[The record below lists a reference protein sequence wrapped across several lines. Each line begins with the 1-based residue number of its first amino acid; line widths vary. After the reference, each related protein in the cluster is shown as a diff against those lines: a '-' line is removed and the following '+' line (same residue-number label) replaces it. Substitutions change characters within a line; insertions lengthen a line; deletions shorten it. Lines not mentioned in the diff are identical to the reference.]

1 MKKLPLSLL
10 LLSLAAPL
18 ARAEID
24 LPAIAPAGFARGV
37 VLKVDGY
44 AKTEDRAT
52 LTNFPVLVRVSP
64 AAIPG
69 FDYSDC
75 LFGDG
80 ADIRFLDAAG
90 NLLPGEVDEWNESGE
105 SLVWVSLP
113 RMTNGTEF
121 AMVYG
126 SGDPGPV
133 PAGDVWERYAVVIHG
148 GDSIANSVAG
158 GPAATAGSADVAA
171 AADAGRVGGGIRKSV
186 ANAVGVNVANAASA
200 LADTGRFSVS
210 AWFKRAGNGGAGNG
224 THILAA
230 SRPEWNKGAGFLWL
244 QEQGKYVSIAAP
256 GSHQWS
262 SGPNKLPDG
271 EWTHAAFAYEKGVL
285 LTSYFNGAQDQAKTT
300 PDNLENTSGTW
311 TFGSYANTSSKD
323 SFVGDMDELR
333 VFDGVASG
341 DWIKAEHDAMSDA
354 SFLSAGTVAYL
365 QSTPSP
371 QVGLAAPA
379 SGVLFTNATLMA
391 KVGTLGTDAT
401 MANAASWV
409 DLELVVS
416 ANADLS
422 SPFLRQP
429 LDRATTAPTSMVRAL
444 APLATNATYYA
455 KLLARNSFG
464 VAGESGVVSFTT
476 RSPGPPSGT
485 GAFLSGGLSRLA
497 ASGTVTDFGAGAAA
511 ATIRLEASTD
521 SFATVVP
528 SAETNAVLGQAA
540 ALAIDGLDPNTDYA
554 LRFRLVNDWG
564 LVAYVPLPETY
575 TTRTGL
581 VGLYAF
587 DRTNPFEAVVGSPAK
602 EGTAGNK
609 NTAVTISDTLS
620 ALSMVTDP
628 AVLAGRTGVI
638 AVPSYSTLAIPNP
651 GLQKNWTITFWFYAP
666 GNANWRCFF
675 QFGNPANNDDGS
687 LFIKN
692 NTDIGAG
699 SYTTGIQGI
708 VGAWHQLTVSS
719 ANNSQTVWYDQ
730 TKLTQTRNW
739 NIAGMSLLQFSL
751 DNDGEDATLYFDEIR
766 LYDETA
772 PEDVFPNGI
781 AEGPVLLDRWS
792 ETPYA
797 DNWGSFT
804 RAPDRVIES
813 APYRTYVFSRHGT
826 VSFTPFKSSP
836 ESSLLLVGGGGAGG
850 MMRGGGGGA
859 GGVVSATGVTLG
871 AQTYSFSVGAGGAPD
886 IHRSW
891 CVDKQEV
898 DRTLHEGPTTAS
910 ACGGETTFSDVS
922 GAVLHRAAGG
932 GGGGNFNYLGTQIP
946 ADSYGLDGASG
957 GGASCR
963 STQPG
968 RGIAGQGHDGG
979 EAATDGNTDNSGG
992 GGGGAGA
999 AGKKGTD
1006 AVAGAGGSGVT
1017 NSITGLPVVYG
1028 GGGGASSYTR
1038 VGGLAGEGGGG
1049 TGVSSAGGR
1058 LRSTA
1063 ANGVDGLG
1071 GGGGGG
1077 SGQGNSP
1084 YNSTGG
1090 RGGDGT
1096 VILRVLVPEVDETEP
1111 IVAVV
1116 ADPVGLTNATL
1127 TASLVSLGDGASS
1140 ATVSLVV
1147 SANADLSDPVF
1158 SGTLAENASIG
1169 AFSLPLAPLLTNT
1182 IYYARATAANDRGKT
1197 GTSSL
1202 LSFRTLDPEPAAVG
1216 LVPAGT
1222 GFGTISATANLA
1234 SFGSGSTDATVYL
1247 DCSLLGD
1254 FSDTVSS
1261 PGVAVSSLPFTQDLT
1276 TSGLVPGTNYHYRV
1290 RAVNTWGVEG
1300 VSATFEAVTEA
1311 SPVRL
1316 SKIGSTPAADGSQTL
1331 SVSTLAVEP
1340 GTVYALT
1347 ISVDGSTVAT
1357 FANQNATRTFEIPYA
1372 GKPGSSHVA
1381 VASASALYLGR
1392 TYVTTER
1399 LAFTLGGN
1407 NVIVSDWSGHCS
1419 AATAIRVHAEDTI
1432 VLPSLPSGWRYR
1444 VLNDRF
1450 LSMDGL
1456 TVTALEPAVAGIEVY
1471 NGDTLMD
1478 TMAILV
1484 LPEAIE
1490 GGDVYV
1496 YDETVSTGN
1505 RIWDDAAAWDK
1516 IGSATDSQWPCN
1528 PNDIAVIP
1536 FHATENDA
1544 YLRHRTGLSLGGIL
1558 FGSFRDVAAGCV
1570 LERHSS
1576 VGTKTISF
1584 ERTDGEPAF
1593 VKVTPNTYSERSN
1606 TLRFGGY
1613 DLLVECASSVET
1625 DACSSPTNAAL
1636 HRGYVSYKACTI
1648 DIPEGN
1654 FWAVDGLPGYGLNMG
1669 VTIDPPK
1676 LAGKGIFWKRG
1687 MGGIKFDNQPSFY
1700 GTVLDSSHGNLD
1712 GFNRAGP
1719 VFWHG
1724 PGGTNV
1730 SVALAGWVSPRLG
1743 NPTVST
1749 SGYGWFRTGWDP
1761 GYGSDGPHP
1770 DVPWNPRKTMFLH
1783 GGAYHAMS
1791 TENSGWG
1798 KGVRNPR
1805 IYEELAVCAGFSHI
1819 QASMGDY
1826 RNNNSGHPINY
1837 IEYGTLSHEDK
1848 GTIAIMDRS
1857 RLRVSGTAT
1866 ETNTMIVLKGFS
1878 DHSVGHSGDCTASD
1892 VYPIIPWAVAP
1903 CSTDDNNWRNTL
1915 FVSVDGG
1922 GLIVRPVWN
1931 NTALDAAASPFSNAY
1946 VWDKT
1951 IEVENDVT
1959 LNSLFLNNSGKG
1971 KQLGAGR
1978 TLTVT
1983 SGGLVLHGSNTS
1995 IGQPGGGAANGS
2007 LVLGDA
2013 DHPGYVFAKSS
2024 DATKPN
2030 QIWADVTAP
2039 GGFVSSYSGALVL
2052 GGSQTNIAEE
2062 LVVNAGV
2069 LSLGTA
2075 DRGCALANNLPVR
2088 VCAGATLVA
2097 PRPDAV
2103 KKSALWFDGA
2113 GGQFGRVELPDGVAA
2128 QCKKAFWRNWPRT
2141 PEWQSLPRGTY
2152 GSSDSGVS
2160 GEFVRD
2166 DLFVGTGTLRVVQD
2180 DRIPPSIMILR

>member
-1 MKKLPLSLL
+1 MKKLTLL
-10 LLSLAAPL
+10 LLLALAAPF

-24 LPAIAPAGFARGV
+24 LAAIAPAGFTRGV
-37 VLKVDGY
+37 VLRVDGY
-44 AKTEDRAT
+44 AKTVDRAT

-64 AAIPG
+64 TAIPG

-80 ADIRFLDAAG
+80 ADVRFLDAAG
-90 NLLPGEVDEWNESGE
+90 NLLPSEVDEWNENGE
-105 SLVWVSLP
+105 SLLWVALP

-126 SGDPGPV
+126 TGDPGPA
-133 PAGDVWERYAVVIHG
+133 PAGDVWERYAVVVHG

-158 GPAATAGSADVAA
+158 GPAATAGSTAVAA
-171 AADAGRVGGGIRKSV
+171 AADAGRVGGGIRK
-186 ANAVGVNVANAASA
+186 AAAEAVGVNVANAASA
-200 LADTGRFSVS
+200 LSDTGRFSVS
-210 AWFKRAGNGGAGNG
+210 AWFKRNGNGGAGNG
-224 THILAA
+224 THVLAA
-230 SRPEWNKGAGFLWL
+230 SRPAWNSGAGFLWL
-244 QEQGKYVSIAAP
+244 QEQGKYISIAAP

-300 PDNLENTSGTW
+300 PGNLENTSGFW

-371 QVGLAAPA
+371 LIGLSVPA
-379 SGVLFTNATLMA
+379 SGVLFTNATLAA

-409 DLELVVS
+409 DLELIVS

-422 SPFLRQP
+422 SPILREL
-429 LDRATTAPTSMVRAL
+429 LDRATTAPTSMVRTI

-455 KLLARNSFG
+455 KLFARNSLG
-464 VAGESGVVSFTT
+464 VGGESGVVSFTT
-476 RSPGPPSGT
+476 RSPGAPSGT
-485 GAFLSGGLSRLA
+485 GAFLSSGLTRLA
-497 ASGTVTDFGAGAAA
+497 ATGAVTDFGAGAES

-521 SFATVVP
+521 DFATLVS
-528 SAETNAVLGQAA
+528 SAETNAVLGQSAA
-540 ALAIDGLDPNTDYA
+540 FAIDGLDPNTGYA

-564 LVAYVPLPETY
+564 LVSYVPLPETFV
-575 TTRTGL
+575 TRTGL

-587 DRTNPFEAVVGSPAK
+587 DRTNPFEAVIGSPAK

-609 NTAVTISDTLS
+609 NTAITLSDTIT

-628 AVLAGRTGVI
+628 AVLGDRTGVI
-638 AVPSYSTLAIPNP
+638 AVPSYSALAIPNP

-666 GNANWRCFF
+666 ETADYHCFF
-675 QFGNPANNDDGS
+675 QFGSAGNNGDGS
-687 LFIKN
+687 LFIN
-692 NTDIGAG
+692 RGTQIGCG
-699 SYTTGIQGI
+699 GYTAVSGVI
-708 VGAWHQLTVSS
+708 GAWHQLTVSS
-719 ANNSQTVWYDQ
+719 ANNTQTVWYDQ
-730 TKLTQTRNW
+730 TKLDQTRSW

-766 LYDETA
+766 LYDNTA
-772 PEDVFPNGI
+772 PEDVFPNGT
-781 AEGPVLLDRWS
+781 AEGPVLLDRWT
-792 ETPYA
+792 ETAYA

-826 VSFTPFKSSP
+826 VSFTPFKNSP
-836 ESSLLLVGGGGAGG
+836 DSSLLLVGGGGAGG

-859 GGVVSATGVTLG
+859 GGVVPASGVTLG
-871 AQTYSFSVGAGGAPD
+871 AQSYSFTVGAGGVPD
-886 IHRSW
+886 IHTSW
-891 CVDKQEV
+891 YVDKQET
-898 DRTLHEGPTTAS
+898 DRTLHEGPTTAA

-922 GAVLHRAAGG
+922 GTVLHRAAGG
-932 GGGGNFNYLGTQIP
+932 GGGGNFNYLGTQIV

-957 GGASCR
+957 GGASGR

-968 RGIAGQGHDGG
+968 LGIAGQGHDGG
-979 EAATDGNTDNSGG
+979 EAATDNGTDNAGG
-992 GGGGAGA
+992 GGGGAGG
-999 AGKKGTD
+999 AGAKGTSS
-1006 AVAGAGGSGVT
+1006 VAGAGGNGVT

-1028 GGGGASSYTR
+1028 SGGGASSYTL

-1049 TGVSSAGGR
+1049 TGVSSSNGR

-1090 RGGDGT
+1090 RGGDGA
-1096 VILRVLVPEVDETEP
+1096 VILRVLVPEGDDTEP
-1111 IVAVV
+1111 IIAVV
-1116 ADPVGLTNATL
+1116 ADPVGYTNATV
-1127 TASLVSLGDGASS
+1127 TANLVSLGDGASS

-1147 SANADLSDPVF
+1147 SASADLSDPIF
-1158 SGTLAENASIG
+1158 SGTLAENAAAGS
-1169 AFSLPLAPLLTNT
+1169 FSVPLAPLLTNT
-1182 IYYARATAANDRGKT
+1182 LYYARATAVNDGGVT
-1197 GTSSL
+1197 GTSAL
-1202 LSFRTLDPEPAAVG
+1202 VSFRTLDPEPAAVG
-1216 LVPAGT
+1216 LTPAGV
-1222 GFGTISATANLA
+1222 GFGTVSATANLA
-1234 SFGSGSTDATVYL
+1234 SFGAGSTDATVYL

-1261 PGVAVSSLPFTQDLT
+1261 AGVAVSALPFTQDLT
-1276 TSGLVPGTNYHYRV
+1276 TRGLIPGTNYFYRV

-1300 VSATFEAVTEA
+1300 FSATFAAVTEA

-1316 SKIGSTPAADGSQTL
+1316 SEMSATPAADGVETV
-1331 SVSTLAVEP
+1331 SVTALAVEP

-1347 ISVDGSTVAT
+1347 ISIDGATVKNWIGQTAVGTFSVPYEGSGSHTAVAT
-1357 FANQNATRTFEIPYA
+1357 VSCVFN
-1372 GKPGSSHVA
+1372 
-1381 VASASALYLGR
+1381 GR
-1392 TYVTTER
+1392 TYTDTRSIDFSVGSMRIIVTDY
-1399 LAFTLGGN
+1399 AN
-1407 NVIVSDWSGHCS
+1407 HVS
-1419 AATAIRVHAEDTI
+1419 AATAIRVHAGDTI
-1432 VLPSLPSGWRYR
+1432 VLPQLRSGWRYR

-1450 LSMDGL
+1450 LALDGL

-1471 NGDTLMD
+1471 NGDTLMG
-1478 TMAILV
+1478 TMAVLV

-1516 IGSATDSQWPCN
+1516 IGSATDSEWPCN

-1536 FHATENDA
+1536 FHATENDT
-1544 YLRHRTGLSLGGIL
+1544 YLRHRADLSLGGIL
-1558 FGSFRDVAAGCV
+1558 FGSFRDVTTKV
-1570 LERHSS
+1570 ILERHSS

-1593 VKVTPNTYSERSN
+1593 VKVTPNTYAERNN

-1613 DLLVECASSVET
+1613 EILLDCVSSVET
-1625 DACSSPTNAAL
+1625 DACSSTTNSAL
-1636 HRGYVSYKACTI
+1636 HQGFVTYSACTI
-1648 DIPEGN
+1648 HIPEGN
-1654 FWAVDGLPGYGLNMG
+1654 YWAVDGIPGYYINMG
-1669 VTIDPPK
+1669 PTLWPPS
-1676 LAGKGIFWKRG
+1676 LTGEGVFWKRG
-1687 MGGIKFDNQPSFY
+1687 MGGLTFGNQPNFH
-1700 GTVLDSSHGNLD
+1700 GTLVDSSHGHLG
-1712 GFNRAGP
+1712 GFNRAAP
-1719 VFWHG
+1719 TFWHDG
-1724 PGGTNV
+1724 AGGTNV

-1743 NPTVST
+1743 NPTVSA
-1749 SGYGWFRTGWDP
+1749 SGYGWFQTGWDP

-1770 DVPWNPRKTMFLH
+1770 DVPWNPRKTMTLR
-1783 GGAYHAMS
+1783 GGAYYACS
-1791 TENSGWG
+1791 TENGGWG
-1798 KGVRNPR
+1798 KGVRSSR
-1805 IYEELAVCAGFSHI
+1805 IYEKLAVEAGMSYV
-1819 QASMGDY
+1819 SEGE
-1826 RNNNSGHPINY
+1826 RGNNDGHPINY
-1837 IEYGTLSHEDK
+1837 VEWGSLEHGDK
-1848 GTIAIMDRS
+1848 GTLVIYDPSRRS
-1857 RLRVSGTAT
+1857 VAATASG
-1866 ETNTMIVLKGFS
+1866 TNTMTVVRNHGDFL
-1878 DHSVGHSGDCTASD
+1878 VGHGQDGDCLSSD
-1892 VYPIIPWAVAP
+1892 VYPIIPWIVAP
-1903 CSTDDNNWRNTL
+1903 TSTDDSSWRNTMFASFDRAGRL
-1915 FVSVDGG
+1915 T
-1922 GLIVRPVWN
+1922 RPVWN

-1951 IEVENDVT
+1951 IGTENDVT

-1978 TLTVT
+1978 TLTIT

-1995 IGQPGGGAANGS
+1995 IGQPGGGAANGA
-2007 LVLGDA
+2007 LVLGDE
-2013 DHPGYVFAKSS
+2013 DHPAYVFAKSS
-2024 DATKPN
+2024 NRDSPN
-2030 QIWADVTAP
+2030 QIWASVTAP

-2052 GGSQTNIAEE
+2052 GGSQTNILDE

-2069 LSLGTA
+2069 LSLGTEYS
-2075 DRGCALANNLPVR
+2075 GCALAKNLPIR

-2103 KKSALWFDGA
+2103 RRNVLWFDGA
-2113 GGQFGRVELPDGVAA
+2113 GGQFGQVELPDGVAA
-2128 QCKKAFWRNWPRT
+2128 QCKRAWWRNYPRT
-2141 PEWQSLPRGTY
+2141 PEWTSLPRGVY

-2166 DLFVGTGTLRVVQD
+2166 DLFTGTGTLRVVAD
-2180 DRIPPSIMILR
+2180 DRIPPMILILR

>member
-1 MKKLPLSLL
+1 MKKLLRFLL
-10 LLSLAAPL
+10 LLAFAAPL

-37 VLKVDGY
+37 VLTVDGY

-105 SLVWVSLP
+105 SLVWVALP

-126 SGDPGPV
+126 AGDPGPA
-133 PAGDVWERYAVVIHG
+133 PAGDVWERYAVVVHG

-200 LADTGRFSVS
+200 LDDTGKFSVS
-210 AWFKRAGNGGAGNG
+210 GWFKRDGKGGNDVG
-224 THILAA
+224 THVLAA
-230 SRPEWNKGAGFLWL
+230 SRPAWNSGSGFLWL
-244 QEQGKYVSIAAP
+244 QEQGKYISIAAP

-311 TFGSYANTSSKD
+311 TFGSYANTASKD
-323 SFVGDMDELR
+323 SLQGDMDELR
-333 VFDGVASG
+333 VFDGIASG
-341 DWIKAEHDAMSDA
+341 DWIRAEHDTVTDA

-365 QSTPSP
+365 QSTPP
-371 QVGLAAPA
+371 PLVGLAAPA

-409 DLELVVS
+409 DLELIVS
-416 ANADLS
+416 ANADLT
-422 SPFLRQP
+422 SPFLREP
-429 LDRATTAPTSMVRAL
+429 LDRATTAPTSMVRTL

-485 GAFLSGGLSRLA
+485 GAFLSSGLTRLA
-497 ASGTVTDFGAGAAA
+497 ATGTVTDFGAGAAA

-521 SFATVVP
+521 SFATIVAT
-528 SAETNAVLGQAA
+528 AETNAVLGQSAA
-540 ALAIDGLDPNTDYA
+540 FALDGLEPNTDYA
-554 LRFRLVNDWG
+554 LRFRLANDWG
-564 LVAYVPLPETY
+564 LVAYVPLPETFV
-575 TTRTGL
+575 TRTGL

-609 NTAVTISDTLS
+609 DTAVTLSDTIT

-651 GLQKNWTITFWFYAP
+651 GLQKNWTIVFWFYAP
-666 GNANWRCFF
+666 QTAAYHCFF
-675 QFGNPANNDDGS
+675 QFDAAGNNGDGS
-687 LFIKN
+687 LFLN
-692 NTDIGAG
+692 NGSQIGRG
-699 SYTTGIQGI
+699 GYTAVSGAI
-708 VGAWHQLTVSS
+708 GAWHQLTVSS
-719 ANNSQTVWYDQ
+719 ANNTQTVWYDRQ
-730 TKLTQTRNW
+730 KLGQTRNW

-751 DNDGEDATLYFDEIR
+751 DNDGADAPLYFDEIR
-766 LYDETA
+766 LYDNTA

-781 AEGPVLLDRWS
+781 ADGPVLLDRWT
-792 ETPYA
+792 EAPYA
-797 DNWGSFT
+797 DNWGSFSRT
-804 RAPDRVIES
+804 PDRVIES

-886 IHRSW
+886 IHSSW
-891 CVDKQEV
+891 YVDKQEV

-1028 GGGGASSYTR
+1028 GGGGASSYNR

-1116 ADPVGLTNATL
+1116 ADPVGHTNATL
-1127 TASLVSLGDGASS
+1127 TATLVALGDGASS
-1140 ATVSLVV
+1140 ATVLLVV
-1147 SANADLSDPVF
+1147 SAHADLSDPIF
-1158 SGTLAENASIG
+1158 SDTLADDVATGSF
-1169 AFSLPLAPLLTNT
+1169 AVPLAPLLTNT
-1182 IYYARATAANDRGKT
+1182 LYYARATAVNDRGST
-1197 GTSSL
+1197 GVSSL
-1202 LSFRTLDPEPAAVG
+1202 LSFRTLDPEPASVG
-1216 LVPAGT
+1216 LTPVGV
-1222 GFGTISATANLA
+1222 GFGTISATANVA
-1234 SFGSGSTDATVYL
+1234 SFGAGSTDATVYL

-1261 PGVAVSSLPFTQDLT
+1261 AGVAVTALPFTQDLT
-1276 TSGLVPGTNYHYRV
+1276 TRGLIPGTNYFYRV

-1300 VSATFEAVTEA
+1300 FSATFAAVTEA

-1316 SKIGSTPAADGSQTL
+1316 SELSATPSADGVETI
-1331 SVSTLAVEP
+1331 SVTALAVEP

-1347 ISVDGSTVAT
+1347 ISVDGATVKTWTGQTGIDT
-1357 FANQNATRTFEIPYA
+1357 FSVSYE
-1372 GKPGSSHVA
+1372 GSGAHRA
-1381 VASASALYLGR
+1381 VAAVSCVFNGR
-1392 TYVTTER
+1392 TYGDSRSIDFSVGAMR
-1399 LAFTLGGN
+1399 
-1407 NVIVSDWSGHCS
+1407 VIVTDYANHVS
-1419 AATAIRVHAEDTI
+1419 AATAIRVHAGDTI
-1432 VLPSLPSGWRYR
+1432 ILPQLLSGWRYR

-1471 NGDTLMD
+1471 NGDTLMG
-1478 TMAILV
+1478 TMAVLV

-1558 FGSFRDVAAGCV
+1558 FGNFRDVAAGCV

-1584 ERTDGEPAF
+1584 ERTDEEPAF

-1648 DIPEGN
+1648 HIPEGN
-1654 FWAVDGLPGYGLNMG
+1654 YWAVDGLPGYGLGYGDSTVAVPN
-1669 VTIDPPK
+1669 
-1676 LAGKGIFWKRG
+1676 LAGEGLFWKRG
-1687 MGGIKFDNQPSFY
+1687 MGGLLFRTEPDFH
-1700 GTVLDSSHGNLD
+1700 GTIVESSHGNLG
-1712 GFNRAGP
+1712 GFDRSGP
-1719 VFWHG
+1719 TFWHG

-1743 NPTVST
+1743 NPSVSP

-1761 GYGSDGPHP
+1761 GYQSDGPHP
-1770 DVPWNPRKTMFLH
+1770 DVPWNPRKTMTLR
-1783 GGAYHAMS
+1783 GGAYHAKS

-1805 IYEELAVCAGFSHI
+1805 IYEELNVSAGFSHI
-1819 QASMGDY
+1819 QASIGDY

-1903 CSTDDNNWRNTL
+1903 CSTDDSNWRNTL

-1951 IEVENDVT
+1951 IGTENDVT

-1978 TLTVT
+1978 TLTIT
-1983 SGGLVLHGSNTS
+1983 SGGLVLHGSNTA
-1995 IGQPGGGAANGS
+1995 IGQPGGGAANGA

-2013 DHPGYVFAKSS
+2013 DHPAYVFAKSS
-2024 DATKPN
+2024 NRDSPN
-2030 QIWADVTAP
+2030 QIWASVTAP

-2052 GGSQTNIAEE
+2052 GGSQTNILDE

-2069 LSLGTA
+2069 LSLGTE
-2075 DRGCALANNLPVR
+2075 DSGCALAKNLPVR
-2088 VCAGATLVA
+2088 VCAGATLVV
-2097 PRPDAV
+2097 PRPEAV
-2103 KKSALWFDGA
+2103 KKNTVWFDGA

-2128 QCKKAFWRNWPRT
+2128 QCKRAWWRNYPRT
-2141 PEWQSLPRGTY
+2141 PEWQSLPRGVY

-2166 DLFVGTGTLRVVQD
+2166 DLFTGAGTLRVVAD
-2180 DRIPPSIMILR
+2180 DRIPPTLMILR

>member
-1 MKKLPLSLL
+1 M
-10 LLSLAAPL
+10 
-18 ARAEID
+18 
-24 LPAIAPAGFARGV
+24 
-37 VLKVDGY
+37 
-44 AKTEDRAT
+44 
-52 LTNFPVLVRVSP
+52 
-64 AAIPG
+64 
-69 FDYSDC
+69 
-75 LFGDG
+75 
-80 ADIRFLDAAG
+80 
-90 NLLPGEVDEWNESGE
+90 
-105 SLVWVSLP
+105 
-113 RMTNGTEF
+113 
-121 AMVYG
+121 
-126 SGDPGPV
+126 
-133 PAGDVWERYAVVIHG
+133 
-148 GDSIANSVAG
+148 
-158 GPAATAGSADVAA
+158 
-171 AADAGRVGGGIRKSV
+171 
-186 ANAVGVNVANAASA
+186 
-200 LADTGRFSVS
+200 
-210 AWFKRAGNGGAGNG
+210 
-224 THILAA
+224 
-230 SRPEWNKGAGFLWL
+230 
-244 QEQGKYVSIAAP
+244 
-256 GSHQWS
+256 
-262 SGPNKLPDG
+262 
-271 EWTHAAFAYEKGVL
+271 
-285 LTSYFNGAQDQAKTT
+285 
-300 PDNLENTSGTW
+300 
-311 TFGSYANTSSKD
+311 
-323 SFVGDMDELR
+323 
-333 VFDGVASG
+333 
-341 DWIKAEHDAMSDA
+341 
-354 SFLSAGTVAYL
+354 
-365 QSTPSP
+365 
-371 QVGLAAPA
+371 
-379 SGVLFTNATLMA
+379 
-391 KVGTLGTDAT
+391 
-401 MANAASWV
+401 
-409 DLELVVS
+409 
-416 ANADLS
+416 
-422 SPFLRQP
+422 
-429 LDRATTAPTSMVRAL
+429 
-444 APLATNATYYA
+444 
-455 KLLARNSFG
+455 
-464 VAGESGVVSFTT
+464 
-476 RSPGPPSGT
+476 
-485 GAFLSGGLSRLA
+485 
-497 ASGTVTDFGAGAAA
+497 
-511 ATIRLEASTD
+511 
-521 SFATVVP
+521 
-528 SAETNAVLGQAA
+528 
-540 ALAIDGLDPNTDYA
+540 
-554 LRFRLVNDWG
+554 NDWG

-587 DRTNPFEAVVGSPAK
+587 DRTNPFEAVIGSPAK

-609 NTAVTISDTLS
+609 NTAVTLSDTIT

-666 GNANWRCFF
+666 QTANYHCFF
-675 QFGNPANNDDGS
+675 QFAAAGNNGDGS
-687 LFIKN
+687 LFLN
-692 NTDIGAG
+692 GGSQIGCG
-699 SYTTGIQGI
+699 GYTPVSGAI
-708 VGAWHQLTVSS
+708 GAWHQLVVSS
-719 ANNSQTVWYDQ
+719 ANNTQTVWYDTQ
-730 TKLTQTRNW
+730 KLAQTRNW
-739 NIAGMSLLQFSL
+739 NLAGMSLLQFSL

-781 AEGPVLLDRWS
+781 AEGPALLDRWT

-871 AQTYSFSVGAGGAPD
+871 AQTYSFAVGAGGAPD
-886 IHRSW
+886 IHSSW
-891 CVDKQEV
+891 YVDKQET
-898 DRTLHEGPTTAS
+898 DRTLHEGPTTAA

-922 GAVLHRAAGG
+922 GTVLHRAAGG
-932 GGGGNFNYLGTQIP
+932 GGGGNFNYLGTQIV
-946 ADSYGLDGASG
+946 ADGYGLDGASG

-968 RGIAGQGHDGG
+968 LGIAGQGHDGG
-979 EAATDGNTDNSGG
+979 EAATDGSTDNSGG

-1116 ADPVGLTNATL
+1116 ADPVGYTNATL
-1127 TASLVSLGDGASS
+1127 TANLVALGDGASS

-1147 SANADLSDPVF
+1147 SANSDLSDPVF
-1158 SGTLAENASIG
+1158 SGTLAENVSSG
-1169 AFSLPLAPLLTNT
+1169 SFSVPLAPLLTNSL
-1182 IYYARATAANDRGKT
+1182 YYAQATAVNDRGKT
-1197 GTSSL
+1197 GSSSL
-1202 LSFRTLDPEPAAVG
+1202 FSFRTLAPEPAAVG

-1234 SFGSGSTDATVYL
+1234 SFGAGSTDATVYL

-1290 RAVNTWGVEG
+1290 RAVNTWGVSG
-1300 VSATFEAVTEA
+1300 VSATFEAATEA

-1316 SKIGSTPAADGSQTL
+1316 SRIGSTPAADGSQRL

-1340 GTVYALT
+1340 GTSYAVT
-1347 ISVDGSTVAT
+1347 ISIDGATVAT
-1357 FANQNATRTFEIPYA
+1357 FVGQTSTRTFEIEYS
-1372 GKPGSSHVA
+1372 GKPNSSHVA

-1399 LAFTLGGN
+1399 LVFALGGN
-1407 NVIVSDWSGHCS
+1407 NVIVSDWSDHCS
-1419 AATAIRVHAEDTI
+1419 AATAIRVHAGDTI
-1432 VLPSLPSGWRYR
+1432 VLPQLRSGWRYR
-1444 VLNDRF
+1444 VLNERF

-1456 TVTALEPAVAGIEVY
+1456 TVTALEPAVAGIEVW
-1471 NGDTLMD
+1471 NGETLMG
-1478 TMAILV
+1478 TIAVLV

-1496 YDETVSTGN
+1496 YDEKAAENDRWN
-1505 RIWDDAAAWDK
+1505 RAATWEK
-1516 IGSATDSQWPCN
+1516 IGSATSGTFPSA
-1528 PNDIAVIP
+1528 PGDIAVIP
-1536 FHATENDA
+1536 FYDTTSRFV
-1544 YLRHRTGLSLGGIL
+1544 RHDTDLSLGGIL
-1558 FGSFRDVAAGCV
+1558 FGSFRDVSAECV

-1576 VGTKTISF
+1576 TGTHTVSF
-1584 ERTDGEPAF
+1584 ERADGEPAF
-1593 VKVTPNTYSERSN
+1593 VKVTPNTYSERKN
-1606 TLRFGGY
+1606 TLRFGGFEI
-1613 DLLVECASSVET
+1613 LLDCVSSVET
-1625 DACSSPTNAAL
+1625 DACSSTTNSAL
-1636 HRGYVSYKACTI
+1636 HQGFVTYSACTI
-1648 DIPEGN
+1648 HIPEGRY
-1654 FWAVDGLPGYGLNMG
+1654 WAVDGLPGYGLG
-1669 VTIDPPK
+1669 YSGSTVGPPQ
-1676 LAGKGIFWKRG
+1676 LTGEGMFWKKG
-1687 MGGIKFDNQPSFY
+1687 MGGILFSTESGFY
-1700 GTVLDSSHGNLD
+1700 GTIVDSSHGNLG
-1712 GFNRAGP
+1712 GFDRSGP
-1719 VFWHG
+1719 TFWHG

-1730 SVALAGWVSPRLG
+1730 SISVAGWVAPRLG
-1743 NPTVST
+1743 NPSGG
-1749 SGYGWFRTGWDP
+1749 SAGYGWFRTGYDP
-1761 GYGSDGPHP
+1761 AYGSESPHP
-1770 DVPWNPRKTMFLH
+1770 DVPWNPRKAMTLR
-1783 GGAYHAMS
+1783 GGYYAAGS
-1791 TENSGWG
+1791 TENPNWG
-1798 KGVRNPR
+1798 VGVRSSR
-1805 IYEELAVCAGFSHI
+1805 LYEKLVVEAGMSYVSE
-1819 QASMGDY
+1819 AGDN
-1826 RNNNSGHPINY
+1826 RANSSGHPINY
-1837 IEYGTLSHEDK
+1837 IEWGALDHADK
-1848 GTIAIMDRS
+1848 GTLAIW
-1857 RLRVSGTAT
+1857 
-1866 ETNTMIVLKGFS
+1866 
-1878 DHSVGHSGDCTASD
+1878 DHSRRSVAATTTSTNAMTVILNHDAHLVGHGRDGDCLSSD
-1892 VYPIIPWAVAP
+1892 VYPIIPWIVAP
-1903 CSTDDNNWRNTL
+1903 TSTDDGSWRDTL
-1915 FVSVDGG
+1915 FASFDANGR
-1922 GLIVRPVWN
+1922 LTRPVWN

-1951 IEVENDVT
+1951 IEIERDVT
-1959 LNSLFLNNSGKG
+1959 LNSLFLQNKG
-1971 KQLGAGR
+1971 KNKWLGEGR
-1978 TLTVT
+1978 TLTLT
-1983 SGGLVLHGSNTS
+1983 SGGLVLHDGGTA
-1995 IGQPGGGAANGS
+1995 IGQPGRTDNGS

-2013 DHPGYVFAKSS
+2013 THPGYVFAKSS
-2024 DATKPN
+2024 SRDNPN
-2030 QIWADVTAP
+2030 QIWAAVTAP

-2052 GGSQTNIAEE
+2052 GGSQTNILDE

-2128 QCKKAFWRNWPRT
+2128 QCKKAFWRDYPKT

-2166 DLFVGTGTLRVVQD
+2166 DLFVGTGTLRVVAD
-2180 DRIPPSIMILR
+2180 DRIPPTIMILR

>member
-1 MKKLPLSLL
+1 MKKLPPALL
-10 LLSLAAPL
+10 LLALAAPI

-37 VLKVDGY
+37 VLTVDGY

-105 SLVWVSLP
+105 SLVWVALP

-126 SGDPGPV
+126 AGDPGPA

-200 LADTGRFSVS
+200 LADTGKFSVS
-210 AWFKRAGNGGAGNG
+210 GWFKRDGKGGNDVG

-230 SRPEWNKGAGFLWL
+230 SRPAWNSGSGFLWL
-244 QEQGKYVSIAAP
+244 QEKGDYIDVAAP
-256 GSHQWS
+256 QSHQWS
-262 SGPNKLPDG
+262 SGSKLPDK
-271 EWTHAAFAYEKGVL
+271 EWAHAAFAYEKGVSL
-285 LTSYFNGAQDQAKTT
+285 RSYFNGAQDQAKTT
-300 PDNLENTSGTW
+300 PGNLENTSGTW
-311 TFGSYANTSSKD
+311 TFGSYANTASKD
-323 SFVGDMDELR
+323 SLLGDMDELR
-333 VFDGVASG
+333 VLDGIASG
-341 DWIKAEHDAMSDA
+341 DWIRAEHDAVSDA

-365 QSTPSP
+365 QSTPP
-371 QVGLAAPA
+371 PLVGLAAPA

-422 SPFLRQP
+422 SPFLREP
-429 LDRATTAPTSMVRAL
+429 LDRATTAPTSMVRTL

-485 GAFLSGGLSRLA
+485 GAFLSSGLTRLA
-497 ASGTVTDFGAGAAA
+497 ATGTVTDFGAGAAA

-521 SFATVVP
+521 SFATIVAT
-528 SAETNAVLGQAA
+528 AETNAVLGQSAA
-540 ALAIDGLDPNTDYA
+540 FALDDLEPNTDYA

-564 LVAYVPLPETY
+564 LVSYVQLPETFV
-575 TTRTGL
+575 TRTGL

-587 DRTNPFEAVVGSPAK
+587 DRTNPFEAVIGSPAK

-609 NTAVTISDTLS
+609 NTAITLSDTIT

-628 AVLAGRTGVI
+628 AVLGDRTGVI
-638 AVPSYSTLAIPNP
+638 AVPSYSALAIPNP
-651 GLQKNWTITFWFYAP
+651 GLQRNWTITFWFYAP
-666 GNANWRCFF
+666 ESVKYHCFF
-675 QFGNPANNDDGS
+675 QFSAPGNNDDGS
-687 LFIKN
+687 LFIN
-692 NTDIGAG
+692 NGERIGRGEYTDVD
-699 SYTTGIQGI
+699 GI

-719 ANNSQTVWYDQ
+719 ANNTQTVWYDQ
-730 TKLTQTRNW
+730 TKLNQTRSW

-751 DNDGEDATLYFDEIR
+751 DNDGEDAPLYFDEIR
-766 LYDETA
+766 LYDNTA

-781 AEGPVLLDRWS
+781 AAGPVLLDRWT
-792 ETPYA
+792 EAPYA

-804 RAPDRVIES
+804 RTPDRVIES

-826 VSFTPFKSSP
+826 VSFTPFKDSP
-836 ESSLLLVGGGGAGG
+836 ESSLLLVVGGGAGG

-871 AQTYSFSVGAGGAPD
+871 AQSYSFTVGAGGVPD
-886 IHRSW
+886 IHTSW
-891 CVDKQEV
+891 YVDKQEV
-898 DRTLHEGPTTAS
+898 DRTLHEGPTTAA
-910 ACGGETTFSDVS
+910 ACGGETTLSDVS
-922 GAVLHRAAGG
+922 GTVLHRAAGG

-963 STQPG
+963 STVPG
-968 RGIAGQGHDGG
+968 RGIDGQGHDGG
-979 EAATDGNTDNSGG
+979 EAATDGSSDNSGG

-1006 AVAGAGGSGVT
+1006 AVAGAGGNGVT

-1049 TGVSSAGGR
+1049 TGVSSTGGK
-1058 LRSTA
+1058 LRSTE

-1096 VILRVLVPEVDETEP
+1096 VILRVLVPEGNDAEP

-1116 ADPVGLTNATL
+1116 ADPVGYTNATVAA
-1127 TASLVSLGDGASS
+1127 TLVALGDGASS

-1147 SANADLSDPVF
+1147 SASADLSDPIF
-1158 SGTLAENASIG
+1158 SGTLAEDAATGS
-1169 AFSLPLAPLLTNT
+1169 FPVPLAPLLTNT
-1182 IYYARATAANDRGKT
+1182 LYYARATAVNDKGET
-1197 GTSSL
+1197 GVSAL
-1202 LSFRTLDPEPAAVG
+1202 LAFRTLDPEPAAVG
-1216 LVPAGT
+1216 LTPAGV
-1222 GFGTISATANLA
+1222 GFGTITATANLA
-1234 SFGSGSTDATVYL
+1234 SFGAGSSDATVYL

-1261 PGVAVSSLPFTQDLT
+1261 AGVAVSALPFTQDLT
-1276 TSGLVPGTNYHYRV
+1276 TTGLVPGSNYFYRV

-1300 VSATFEAVTEA
+1300 VSATFSAVTEA
-1311 SPVRL
+1311 APVRL
-1316 SKIGSTPAADGSQTL
+1316 SEMSATPAADGTETI
-1331 SVSTLAVEP
+1331 SVTALAVEP
-1340 GTVYALT
+1340 GTTYTLS
-1347 ISVDGSTVAT
+1347 ISIDGNTVQTWTGQTAPDT
-1357 FANQNATRTFEIPYA
+1357 FSASYA
-1372 GKPGSSHVA
+1372 GSGAHT
-1381 VASASALYLGR
+1381 ALARVTCAYGGR
-1392 TYVTTER
+1392 TYSDTRSIDFSVGAMR
-1399 LAFTLGGN
+1399 
-1407 NVIVSDWSGHCS
+1407 VIVTDYANHVS
-1419 AATAIRVHAEDTI
+1419 AATAIRVHAGDTI
-1432 VLPSLPSGWRYR
+1432 ILPQLRSGWRYR

-1450 LSMDGL
+1450 LSIDGL
-1456 TVTALEPAVAGIEVY
+1456 EITALEPAVAGIEVY
-1471 NGDTLMD
+1471 NGDTLMG
-1478 TMAILV
+1478 TMAVLV

-1496 YDETVSTGN
+1496 YDETVSTGD
-1505 RIWDDAAAWDK
+1505 RIWDAAAAWDK
-1516 IGSATDSQWPCN
+1516 IGSATDSEWPCN

-1536 FHATENDA
+1536 FHATEGTA
-1544 YLRHRTGLSLGGIL
+1544 YLRHKTDLSLGGIL
-1558 FGSFRDVAAGCV
+1558 FGSFRDVTVGCT
-1570 LERHSS
+1570 LERHGT
-1576 VGTKTISF
+1576 VGAKTMTFS
-1584 ERTDGEPAF
+1584 RTDDEPAF
-1593 VKVTPNTYSERSN
+1593 VKVTPNTYSERKN
-1606 TLRFGGY
+1606 TLCFGGNPITL
-1613 DLLVECASSVET
+1613 DCASSVET
-1625 DACSSPTNAAL
+1625 DACSSPTNSAL
-1636 HRGYVSYKACTI
+1636 HQGFVTYSACTVH
-1648 DIPEGN
+1648 IPEGR
-1654 FWAVDGLPGYGLNMG
+1654 FWAVDGLPGYYINMG
-1669 VTIDPPK
+1669 PTIWPPS
-1676 LAGKGIFWKRG
+1676 LTGEGVFWKRG
-1687 MGGIKFDNQPSFY
+1687 MGGLQFGNQPNFH
-1700 GTVLDSSHGNLD
+1700 GTLVDSSHGHLG

-1719 VFWHG
+1719 IFWHDG
-1724 PGGTNV
+1724 AGGTNV
-1730 SVALAGWVSPRLG
+1730 SVALAGWVAPRLG
-1743 NPTVST
+1743 NPSVSA

-1761 GYGSDGPHP
+1761 GHGSDGPHP
-1770 DVPWNPRKTMFLH
+1770 DVPWNPRKTMTLR
-1783 GGAYHAMS
+1783 GGVYHAMS

-1798 KGVRNPR
+1798 VGVRNSR
-1805 IYEELAVCAGFSHI
+1805 LYEELAVCAGFSHI
-1819 QASMGDY
+1819 QASIGDY
-1826 RNNNSGHPINY
+1826 RNNNNGHPINY

-1857 RLRVSGTAT
+1857 RLRVSATAT

-1878 DHSVGHSGDCTASD
+1878 DHSVGRSGDCTVSD

-1903 CSTDDNNWRNTL
+1903 CSTDDSNWRNTL

-1931 NTALDAAASPFSNAY
+1931 NTALDAVASPFSNAY
-1946 VWDKT
+1946 LWDKT
-1951 IEVENDVT
+1951 IEIGSDVT
-1959 LNSLFLNNSGKG
+1959 VNSLFMNNSGKN
-1971 KQLGAGR
+1971 KWLGERR
-1978 TLTVT
+1978 TLTIT
-1983 SGGLVLHGSNTS
+1983 SGGLVLHGSNTA
-1995 IGQPGGGAANGS
+1995 IGQPGRADNGA

-2039 GGFVSSYSGALVL
+2039 GGFVASYSGALVL
-2052 GGSQTNIAEE
+2052 GGGQTNIAEE

-2075 DRGCALANNLPVR
+2075 DRGCALANNLPIR

-2128 QCKKAFWRNWPRT
+2128 QCKKAWWRNYPKT
-2141 PEWQSLPRGTY
+2141 PEWQSLPRGIY

-2166 DLFVGTGTLRVVQD
+2166 DLFVGAGTLRVVQD
-2180 DRIPPSIMILR
+2180 DRIPPTIMILR